1 MTQTTAVTSA
11 LIGRLASTPVR
22 RIALVAAGIG
32 VITLGAK
39 TQVPFWPV
47 PMTLQTLALM
57 AIFAASGMRLSLEI
71 ILGYLA
77 LGLAGAPV
85 FAGPIAGAIYFTGP
99 TAGFLLGFVG
109 AAVIVGAAADRGLT
123 RRPLALFSTMIV
135 ADAVIFA
142 LGFLWLGFLF
152 TTSTG
157 QTLGAGTAFAKGV
170 EPFILADLVK
180 VALATA
186 IVTGLGR
193 RLRRG

>member
-1 MTQTTAVTSA
+1 MTQTTAATPA
-11 LIGRLASTPVR
+11 LIGRLASSPVR

-32 VITLGAK
+32 LITLGAK
-39 TQVPFWPV
+39 VQVPFWPV

-57 AIFAASGMRLSLEI
+57 VVFAASGMRLSLEI

-99 TAGFLLGFVG
+99 TAGFLLGFVA

-123 RRPLALFSTMIV
+123 RRPLALFSAMLAGDV
-135 ADAVIFA
+135 AIFA
-142 LGFLWLGFLF
+142 MGFLWLGFLF
-152 TTSTG
+152 TTSSG
-157 QTLGAGTAFAKGV
+157 ATLGAGIAFAKGV

-180 VALATA
+180 LVLATA
-186 IVTGLGR
+186 LFAGLGR
-193 RLRRG
+193 RLHKG